1 MHPEVDELRPKL
13 KEVLYDCA
21 LEIRATKA
29 ALYVLDGNV
38 KKYELVSE
46 FGFRSG
52 VRQTVGE
59 NDPMVDRCARGRSPF
74 YVNNPAMEPRL
85 SQLLFEASTERLMG
99 VPLFSRGLLVGF
111 IDMRDKAQKQAFDQ
125 FDIGKAQTIADR
137 ILALFATKNIWN
149 QRSITL
155 SETSLGGTPP
165 PSAATSRVSSAPPV
179 IQSGRENE
187 PAKIVAAARAAT
199 AHLAAPPPP
208 GVIGE
213 SEMSAIADSLR
224 AVLLLPGA
232 IAAVFSATG
241 QSGGVQEVASRG
253 TMTQD
258 ALSALQLKLQTW
270 LAKRG
275 ESVGALKTTLH
286 NPLGLSVQPITA
298 MQLEKVLTAAVSVAD
313 FRGLYLTVAFTGN
326 PDRGTHDLLAALL
339 NHLQTAIESSTLRAR
354 LQNVRMQAAERLLEP
369 SYTSYPELRRHAAG
383 VVELAEEF
391 ARFLSLPD
399 SDIATI
405 KLAAMVHDS
414 GMRFLDYEK
423 LYRKKDL
430 SHDELALL
438 REHVV
443 VGAALVEPLLGP
455 EVARAVL
462 CHHERVDGA
471 GYPNELRGESIP
483 LESRVLQICDVYLA
497 ITDPATY
504 QTPEPPE
511 AAIAAIRRGAG
522 AQFDSEL
529 AVRFEQMM
537 RGRVQSTKLA
547 NR

>member
-1 MHPEVDELRPKL
+1 MDELRPRL
-13 KEVLYDCA
+13 KEILYDCA
-21 LEIRATKA
+21 VEIRATKA
-29 ALYVLDGNV
+29 ALYLLDGPS

-52 VRQTVGE
+52 VRQTAGS

-74 YVNNPAMEPRL
+74 YVNNPATEPRL
-85 SQLLFEASTERLMG
+85 SELLFEASTERLMG

-125 FDIGKAQTIADR
+125 LDVGKAQTIADR
-137 ILALFATKNIWN
+137 ILALFATKNLWN

-155 SETSLGGTPP
+155 SDTPLNVAP
-165 PSAATSRVSSAPPV
+165 APSAAIAVTKSTPPGSAAPH
-179 IQSGRENE
+179 S
-187 PAKIVAAARAAT
+187 KIVADARAAT
-199 AHLAAPPPP
+199 ARLAAPLPAD
-208 GVIGE
+208 VIGAP
-213 SEMSAIADSLR
+213 EMAAVADTLR
-224 AVLLLPGA
+224 SILLLPGA
-232 IAAVFSATG
+232 IAVAFSATG
-241 QSGGVQEVASRG
+241 ESGSAQEVASRG

-258 ALSALQLKLQTW
+258 ALTALQLKMQTW
-270 LAKRG
+270 LNKRG
-275 ESVGALKTTLH
+275 DSVGTLRTTLH
-286 NPLGLSVQPITA
+286 NPLGLTMQPITA
-298 MQLEKVLTAAVSVAD
+298 PQLDKVFTAAVTAGN

-326 PDRGTHDLLAALL
+326 PERVTHELLAALL
-339 NHLQTAIESSTLRAR
+339 NQLQTAIEFSTARAR
-354 LQNVRMQAAERLLEP
+354 LQTIRTRIAERLVEP
-369 SYTSYPELRRHAAG
+369 EYANFPELRRHAVN

-391 ARFLSLPD
+391 ARFLALPEA
-399 SDIATI
+399 DIETI
-405 KLAAMVHDS
+405 RLTAIVHDC
-414 GMRFLDYEK
+414 GMRLLDYEK
-423 LYRKKDL
+423 LYRKRDL

-443 VGAALVEPLLGP
+443 VGAAMVEPLLGP

-471 GYPNELRGESIP
+471 GYPNELRGETIP
-483 LESRVLQICDVYLA
+483 LESRVLQICDVYMA

-511 AAIAAIRRGAG
+511 DALAAIRRGAG

-529 AVRFEQMM
+529 AMRFDQMM
-537 RGRVQSTKLA
+537 RGRLQSTKLA

>member
-1 MHPEVDELRPKL
+1 LHPEVDELRPKL

-21 LEIRATKA
+21 VEIRATKA
-29 ALYVLDGNV
+29 ALYLLDGNT

-52 VRQTVGE
+52 VRQTAGE

-99 VPLFSRGLLVGF
+99 VPLFSRGLLIGF

-137 ILALFATKNIWN
+137 ILALFATKNVWN

-155 SETSLGGTPP
+155 SDTPRAAAP
-165 PSAATSRVSSAPPV
+165 APSAAAAARVSSAAPP
-179 IQSGRENE
+179 SRDSEA
-187 PAKIVAAARAAT
+187 AKIVAAARAAT
-199 AHLAAPPPP
+199 AHLAAPLPTA
-208 GVIGE
+208 VIGE
-213 SEMSAIADSLR
+213 NEMSAIADSLR
-224 AVLLLPGA
+224 ALLLLPGA

-241 QSGGVQEVASRG
+241 QTGGVQEVASRG

-258 ALSALQLKLQTW
+258 ALSAMQLKLQTW

-286 NPLGLSVQPITA
+286 NPLGLSMQPITA
-298 MQLEKVLTAAVSVAD
+298 MQLEKVLTAAVTAAD

-326 PDRGTHDLLAALL
+326 PDRNTHDLLAALL
-339 NHLQTAIESSTLRAR
+339 NQLQTTIESSTLRAQ

-369 SYTSYPELRRHAAG
+369 SYTSYPELRRHAAS
-383 VVELAEEF
+383 VVELTEEF
-391 ARFLSLPD
+391 ARFLSLPE

-443 VGAALVEPLLGP
+443 VGAALAEPLLGP

-471 GYPNELRGESIP
+471 GYPNELRGENIP
-483 LESRVLQICDVYLA
+483 LESRVLQICDVYIA
-497 ITDPATY
+497 ITDPGTY
-504 QTPEPPE
+504 QTPEAGD
-511 AAIAAIRRGAG
+511 AALAAIRRGAG

-529 AVRFEQMM
+529 AIRFEQMM
-537 RGRVQSTKLA
+537 RGRVQSTRLA

>member
-1 MHPEVDELRPKL
+1 MDELRPRL
-13 KEVLYDCA
+13 KEILYDCA
-21 LEIRATKA
+21 VEIRATKA
-29 ALYVLDGNV
+29 ALYLLDGPS

-52 VRQTVGE
+52 VRQTAGS

-74 YVNNPAMEPRL
+74 YVNNPATEPRL
-85 SQLLFEASTERLMG
+85 SELLFEASTERLMG

-125 FDIGKAQTIADR
+125 LDVGKAQTIADR

-155 SETSLGGTPP
+155 SDTPMAGVAP
-165 PSAATSRVSSAPPV
+165 APSAAIAVPAQTSPK
-179 IQSGRENE
+179 
-187 PAKIVAAARAAT
+187 PAESYSKIIAAARAAT
-199 AHLAAPPPP
+199 ARLAAPLPAD
-208 GVIGE
+208 VIGAT
-213 SEMSAIADSLR
+213 EMAAVADTLR
-224 AVLLLPGA
+224 SILLLPGA
-232 IAAVFSATG
+232 IAVAFSATG
-241 QSGGVQEVASRG
+241 ESGSAQEVASRG

-258 ALSALQLKLQTW
+258 ALTALQLKMQTW
-270 LAKRG
+270 LNKRG
-275 ESVGALKTTLH
+275 DSVGTLRTTLH
-286 NPLGLSVQPITA
+286 NPLGLTMQPITA
-298 MQLEKVLTAAVSVAD
+298 PQLDKVFTTAVTAGN

-326 PDRGTHDLLAALL
+326 PERVTHELLAALL
-339 NHLQTAIESSTLRAR
+339 NQLQTAIEFSTARAR
-354 LQNVRMQAAERLLEP
+354 LQTIRTRIAERLVEP
-369 SYTSYPELRRHAAG
+369 EYANFPELRRHAVN

-391 ARFLSLPD
+391 ARFLALPEA
-399 SDIATI
+399 DIETI
-405 KLAAMVHDS
+405 RLTAIVHDC
-414 GMRFLDYEK
+414 GMRLLDYEK
-423 LYRKKDL
+423 LYRKRDL

-443 VGAALVEPLLGP
+443 VGAAMVEPLLGP

-471 GYPNELRGESIP
+471 GYPNELRGETIP
-483 LESRVLQICDVYLA
+483 LESRVLQICDVYMA

-511 AAIAAIRRGAG
+511 DALAAIRRGAG

-529 AVRFEQMM
+529 AMRFDQMM
-537 RGRVQSTKLA
+537 RGRLQSTKLA